1 MILAVIVLATLLVCI
16 GILIKVKH
24 DYSGKQTTSETGQ
37 GETAAVSD
45 EAESGR
51 ENMSDPE
58 IEGTD
63 QTSVAGEITGAED
76 GQNTGSG
83 DGEFPDNSASTAE
96 ASEGQIPDSQE
107 PVSVSDLIINTDP
120 TVYSYADMES
130 DLNILQKLYGNL
142 LTVRSLGTTP
152 DGRTLYDLIIGD
164 ENAEKQFL
172 INAGIH
178 AREYMTCQLVMKQ
191 AAAFLK
197 RVNTQE
203 TYGEIACSDLLNG
216 CAVHIIPMVNPDGI
230 AISQEGLDGLWTEEM
245 KAKVR
250 EIAALDG
257 ENAEGY
263 YLTRWKANANG
274 VDLNRNFDALWESY
288 GGAGHPSSD
297 RYKGTSVG
305 CETESAV
312 LISLTQEQQFC
323 RTISYHTQGS
333 VIYWYFAQEGSLYE
347 ETLRFANR
355 ISSLTGYPLDANYE
369 NLDPAGYK
377 DWAISKMQIPS
388 LTIEVGSE
396 TSPVP
401 AQQFSG
407 IWEKNQYVIEEML
420 LDAR

>member
-1 MILAVIVLATLLVCI
+1 MILAVIVLAVLLVCI

-24 DYSGKQTTSETGQ
+24 DYTGQQTTPETGQ
-37 GETAAVSD
+37 DETGTASGESESGSETASGPG
-45 EAESGR
+45 EA
-51 ENMSDPE
+51 
-58 IEGTD
+58 D
-63 QTSVAGEITGAED
+63 QAGAAGEVSGTED
-76 GQNTGSG
+76 GQNT
-83 DGEFPDNSASTAE
+83 EADNEAFSDHAASAE
-96 ASEGQIPDSQE
+96 DASQVPQDM
-107 PVSVSDLIINTDP
+107 VSESDLIINTDP
-120 TVYSYADMES
+120 SVYTYADMES
-130 DLNILQKLYGNL
+130 DLAILQKLYGNL
-142 LTVRSLGTTP
+142 LTVRSLGTTA
-152 DGRTLYDLIIGD
+152 DGRTLYDLVIGE

-172 INAGIH
+172 VNAGIH

-197 RVNTQE
+197 RVDTQE
-203 TYGEIACSDLLNG
+203 LYGEVTCSDLLRG

-245 KAKVR
+245 KTKVR

-274 VDLNRNFDALWESY
+274 VDLNRNFDALWESF

-305 CETESAV
+305 CEAESAA

-355 ISSLTGYPLDANYE
+355 ITSLTGYPLDANYQ

-401 AQQFSG
+401 AEQFAG
-407 IWEKNQYVIEEML
+407 IWEKNRYVIEEML
-420 LDAR
+420 LDAG